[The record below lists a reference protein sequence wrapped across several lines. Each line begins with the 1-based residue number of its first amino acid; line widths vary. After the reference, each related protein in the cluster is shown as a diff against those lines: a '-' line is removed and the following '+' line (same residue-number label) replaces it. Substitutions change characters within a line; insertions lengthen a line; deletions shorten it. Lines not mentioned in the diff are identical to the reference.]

1 MTAGDPG
8 AAEDL
13 FAGVVGQ
20 GRALAQLRAAAGA
33 PVHAYLLV
41 GPPGLGQ
48 RAIARG
54 FAALLLC
61 PESGCGACEVCRR
74 VLSGVHPDLVE
85 VERVGAALS
94 VEDAGEVVRLAYR
107 RPLEGRR
114 QVLVVSDLHTA
125 WRAAPVLL
133 KTLEEPAG
141 ETVFVLF
148 ADFVPAELATVASRC
163 VVVELAPVAPAALAA
178 ALQAEGVD
186 PGRAEEV
193 ALAAGGSPER
203 ARLLAADS
211 HLAERRALWLSV
223 PTRLDGTGAS
233 AAALA
238 AELHASA
245 EEATAPLQARHAEEN
260 EELAARAEAFG
271 ARSVPGRKA
280 VDDRQRREERRWRTD
295 ELRSGLA
302 VLAGAYAQR
311 MAEPTGDARRL
322 ALGRAVAA
330 IEEAGRQMVRNPN
343 ELLMLEALLVRL
355 SAVPG

>member
-1 MTAGDPG
+1 MTTTEGTATGG
-8 AAEDL
+8 V

-20 GRALAQLRAAAGA
+20 GRAVALLRGAAHR
-33 PVHAYLLV
+33 PVHAYLFV

-48 RAIARG
+48 RAMARG

-61 PESGCGACEVCRR
+61 PDGGCGDCDVCRR
-74 VLSGVHPDLVE
+74 VLAGVHPDLVE

-94 VEDAGEVVRLAYR
+94 VDDAAEVVRLAYR

-163 VVVELAPVAPAALAA
+163 VVVELSPLSPEALAA
-178 ALQAEGVD
+178 ALRDEGVE
-186 PGRAEEV
+186 PARAEEL

-203 ARLLAADS
+203 ARLLAADA
-211 HLAERRALWLSV
+211 HLGERRALWLSV
-223 PTRLDGTGAS
+223 PARLDGTGAS

-245 EEATAPLQARHAEEN
+245 EEATAPLRARHAEEN

-280 VDDRQRREERRWRTD
+280 IEDRQRREERRWRTD
-295 ELRSGLA
+295 ELLAGLA
-302 VLAGAYAQR
+302 VLSGAY
-311 MAEPTGDARRL
+311 GRRL
-322 ALGRAVAA
+322 AEATGEARLRALAQAVGA